1 MAVTPTEIL
10 EIFGQIGSVNKSDY
24 VLLHQA
30 ASNTT
35 KKITAELFLAYLD
48 NLFGKKV
55 IYCTEEEYQLWVAQ
69 GVIDNDT
76 IYCTEEE

>member
-10 EIFGQIGSVNKSDY
+10 ENFGQIGSVNKSDY

-48 NLFGKKV
+48 ALFGKKV
-55 IYCTEEEYQLWVAQ
+55 VYCTEAEYAQWVAQ
-69 GVIDNDT
+69 GEIDEDT